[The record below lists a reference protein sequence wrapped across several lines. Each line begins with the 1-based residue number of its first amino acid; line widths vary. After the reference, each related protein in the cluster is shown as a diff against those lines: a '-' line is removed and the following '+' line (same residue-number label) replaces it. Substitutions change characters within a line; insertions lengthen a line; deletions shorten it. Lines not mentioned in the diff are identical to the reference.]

1 MLLIDD
7 ERQAATPGEF
17 EDEHRSARKR
27 RAILEAATT
36 VFLSNG
42 YLGTSMDEIAALARV
57 SKQTVYKHFADKERL
72 FSEIVTAKVDE
83 IANPNTDEV
92 LKLADTGDLE
102 RDLRR
107 FARRQLRA
115 VMDPRLLQLRRL
127 VIGESGRF
135 PQLGR
140 LFYERGPGRTI
151 DALAMMFER
160 LASRGALELDDPRLA
175 AAHFNWLVMSIPLNQ
190 AMLLGEDEPATPAE
204 LNRYADAGVRAFLA
218 AHHKR

>member
-1 MLLIDD
+1 MTSGALSQEKFEA
-7 ERQAATPGEF
+7 ER
-17 EDEHRSARKR
+17 RSTRKR
-27 RAILEAATT
+27 RAILDAAAT

-72 FSEIVTAKVDE
+72 FADIVTATVDE
-83 IANPNTDEV
+83 IADPNTDEV
-92 LKLADTGDLE
+92 LKLKDTGELE
-102 RDLRR
+102 RDLRD

-115 VMDPRLLQLRRL
+115 VMSPRLLQLRRL
-127 VIGESGRF
+127 IIGEAARF

-151 DALAMMFER
+151 DALATMFEQ

-190 AMLLGEDEPATPAE
+190 AMLLGENQPATPTE
-204 LNRYADAGVRAFLA
+204 LRRYADAGVRAFLA
-218 AHHKR
+218 AYSKR

>member
-1 MLLIDD
+1 MTT
-7 ERQAATPGEF
+7 AAPMPGEF
-17 EDEHRSARKR
+17 EDEGRSARKR
-27 RAILEAATT
+27 RAILDAATT

-57 SKQTVYKHFADKERL
+57 SKQTVYKHFADKEHL
-72 FSEIVTAKVDE
+72 FSEIVSAEVDE
-83 IANPNTDEV
+83 IANPNAEEV
-92 LKLADTGDLE
+92 LKLADTGALE

-115 VMDPRLLQLRRL
+115 VMQPRLLQLRRV
-127 VIGESGRF
+127 VIGESRRF

-140 LFYERGPGRTI
+140 LLYERGPGRTI
-151 DALAMMFER
+151 DALATMFER
-160 LASRGALELDDPRLA
+160 LASRGVLELDDPGLA

-190 AMLLGEDEPATPAE
+190 AMLLGEDEPATAAE

>member
-1 MLLIDD
+1 MASAPPSRD
-7 ERQAATPGEF
+7 EF
-17 EDEHRSARKR
+17 EDERRSARKR
-27 RAILEAATT
+27 KAILQAAAT

-42 YLGTSMDEIAALARV
+42 YSGSSMDEIAALARV

-72 FSEIVTAKVDE
+72 FSQIVTATVDE

-92 LKLADTGDLE
+92 LHLKDSGDLE

-115 VMDPRLLQLRRL
+115 VMEPRLLQLRRL
-127 VIGESGRF
+127 VIGEAGRF

-140 LFYERGPGRTI
+140 LFYDRGPGRTI
-151 DALAMMFER
+151 DALAAMFEQ

-190 AMLLGEDEPATPAE
+190 AMLLGEDEPATHGE
-204 LNRYADAGVRAFLA
+204 LNRYADAGVRAFLVA
-218 AHHKR
+218 YRKR

>member
-1 MLLIDD
+1 MTS
-7 ERQAATPGEF
+7 AGPTPGKL

-27 RAILEAATT
+27 KAIIDAATT

-72 FSEIVTAKVDE
+72 FSEIVTAEVDE

-92 LKLADTGDLE
+92 LKLGDTGDLE

-151 DALAMMFER
+151 DALATMFER
-160 LASRGALELDDPRLA
+160 LASRGALELDDARVA

-190 AMLLGEDEPATPAE
+190 AMLLGENEPATPTE
-204 LNRYADAGVRAFLA
+204 LNRYADAGVHAFLA
-218 AHHKR
+218 GHRKR

>member
-1 MLLIDD
+1 MTS
-7 ERQAATPGEF
+7 AAPSRDEF
-17 EDEHRSARKR
+17 EDERRSARKR

-72 FSEIVTAKVDE
+72 FSEIVTAEVDE
-83 IANPNTDEV
+83 IADPNSDEV
-92 LKLADTGDLE
+92 LKLRETGDLE

-115 VMDPRLLQLRRL
+115 VMKPRLRQLRRP

-151 DALAMMFER
+151 DTLATLFDR
-160 LASRGALELDDPRLA
+160 LASRGELELDDLRLA

-190 AMLLGEDEPATPAE
+190 AMLLGQDEPATPTE

-218 AHHKR
+218 ARRAR